1 MNHWQPQEPLQ
12 YDLSSEKS
20 HFGYYVTC
28 TILHEKVKSKII
40 VTSRVDICLEYWW
53 GCEFIPKLLAW
64 DSELH
69 LIKWNPL
76 ILVNPPTPNCAIYFC
91 NSDIESYGD
100 YAKMSGKSVHYFPVS
115 TEYYVEFAK
124 MAGKLIF
131 IKGMVMHISENN
143 DDLIFGYTLI
153 PNKTHLEYKL
163 LQNTEDQFKICTSS
177 GGTDHTCAN
186 SFHSNPFKLKSQNDM
201 LHILAIPHYS

>member
-40 VTSRVDICLEYWW
+40 VTSRVDNCLEYWW

-64 DSELH
+64 DSEMD

-76 ILVNPPTPNCAIYFC
+76 ILVNPPT
-91 NSDIESYGD
+91 
-100 YAKMSGKSVHYFPVS
+100 SVLLNFPVS
-115 TEYYVEFAK
+115 TEYYASYAK
-124 MAGKLIF
+124 MVGKLIF

-153 PNKTHLEYKL
+153 PNKTHLEYKV
-163 LQNTEDQFKICTSS
+163 LQNNEDQFKICKA
-177 GGTDHTCAN
+177 GANDHTCAD
-186 SFHSNPFKLKSQNDM
+186 SVHYYTGKFKPKSPNDR
-201 LHILAIPHYS
+201 LHVLAIPHYL

>member
-12 YDLSSEKS
+12 YDLSSEKF

-40 VTSRVDICLEYWW
+40 VTSRVDNCLEHWW
-53 GCEFIPKLLAW
+53 GCELIPKLLAW
-64 DSELH
+64 DSEMD

-76 ILVNPPTPNCAIYFC
+76 ILVNPPTSVLL
-91 NSDIESYGD
+91 NSQ
-100 YAKMSGKSVHYFPVS
+100 VS
-115 TEYYVEFAK
+115 TEYYASYAK
-124 MAGKLIF
+124 MVGKLIF

-153 PNKTHLEYKL
+153 PNKTHLEYKV
-163 LQNTEDQFKICTSS
+163 LQNNEDQFKICKA
-177 GGTDHTCAN
+177 GANDHTCAD
-186 SFHSNPFKLKSQNDM
+186 SVHYYTGKFKPKSPNDR
-201 LHILAIPHYS
+201 LHVLAIPHYL